1 VLTNTHWERQVAENA
16 QRCQDLRER
25 LSRLSLTETSR
36 DGLVQVTVS
45 SSGLLAGLVLDD
57 RRQPTSLRQVAAE
70 IMDCVRRAQ
79 ARIPGLLE
87 QAMVETMGT
96 DDPSTH
102 VILADARKRFP
113 PAPPNRARPRDDD
126 WGDHPVMEDV

>member
-1 VLTNTHWERQVAENA
+1 
-16 QRCQDLRER
+16 
-25 LSRLSLTETSR
+25 
-36 DGLVQVTVS
+36 VS

-57 RRQPTSLRQVAAE
+57 RRQPTSLRQIAAE

-102 VILADARKRFP
+102 VILADVRKRFP